1 MSMISNALSGS
12 NAAQAALTAASQ
24 NIANLQTPGY
34 TRQGVLLTS
43 LGAGVGVRSAG
54 NGVQVSALL
63 RFADGYKSQQMW
75 RAASDLGSRTQS
87 QPYLTQLERVM
98 GDDTSSIS
106 NGIDGFFT
114 ALNAAAVDPTS
125 TPLRQQIITSADAM
139 AQHFN
144 SISNVMNNQLLSVR
158 QQRDAIM
165 PQANTALAGIAA
177 LNQTISSS
185 TAAGTNNSA
194 LIDARD
200 QLIDGLAS
208 QMAIEVTDQPDGSRN
223 ISLKTGQPLVIGSI
237 ASTMSSNIN
246 AAGDAVLSL
255 NFAKTNFTLDKVAI
269 GGQLGGLGDFEENTL
284 KPLQQSVTDLAQS
297 LTDKINAQLQ
307 AGQTIG
313 TTGTPATPGKPLLMY
328 ADGKM
333 SVADGYTAAD
343 LALAASGT
351 AAGDSSNLQKLIDI
365 KNQST
370 NVNWVGSVLIG
381 DADTQ
386 LVGKLG
392 INSQKNQALLTT
404 ASTVRDQAVNDWK
417 STSGVNK
424 DEEAMNLVEFQN
436 MYQANMK
443 VISVANS
450 LFDATLQMMG

>member
-1 MSMISNALSGS
+1 MSIISNALSGS
-12 NAAQAALTAASQ
+12 IAAQAALGAASQ

-63 RFADGYKSQQMW
+63 RFADDYKTQQMW
-75 RAASDLGSRTQS
+75 RAASDLGARTQT

-98 GDDTSSIS
+98 GDNSSSIS

-185 TAAGTNNSA
+185 IAAGTNVSA

-208 QMAIEVTDQPDGSRN
+208 QMSISVTDQADGSRN

-237 ASTMSSNIN
+237 PATMSSNMSST
-246 AAGDAVLSL
+246 GEPVLSVK
-255 NFAKTNFTLDKVAI
+255 FANASFTLDKVAV
-269 GGQLGGLGDFEENTL
+269 GGQLGGLGDFEQNTL
-284 KPLQQSVTDLAQS
+284 QPLIQSVADLAQS
-297 LTDKINAQLQ
+297 LTDKVNAQLQ

-313 TTGTPATPGKPLLMY
+313 TPGVPGTPGKPLLVY
-328 ADGKM
+328 ANGKM
-333 SVADGYTAAD
+333 SIADNYTTAD
-343 LALAASGT
+343 LALATSGG
-351 AAGDSSNLQKLIDI
+351 AAGDSGNLQKLIDI
-365 KNQST
+365 KNQPT
-370 NVNWVGSVLIG
+370 NVTWVGSALIG

-392 INSQKNQALLTT
+392 INSQQNQALQKT

>member
-1 MSMISNALSGS
+1 MSIISNALSGS
-12 NAAQAALTAASQ
+12 NAAQAALGAASQ

-43 LGAGVGVRSAG
+43 LGSGSGVRSAG
-54 NGVQVSALL
+54 NGVEVGALL
-63 RFADGYKSQQMW
+63 RFSDAYKSQQMW
-75 RAASDLGSRTQS
+75 RAASDQGFRSQT

-144 SISNVMNNQLLSVR
+144 SISNVMSNQLLSLQ
-158 QQRDAIM
+158 QQRSAII
-165 PQANTALAGIAA
+165 PQANTALQNIAL
-177 LNQTISSS
+177 LNQRISTS
-185 TAAGTNNSA
+185 TASGTNVSA
-194 LIDARD
+194 LIDSRD
-200 QLIDGLAS
+200 QLIDGLAT
-208 QMAIEVTDQPDGSRN
+208 QMAIEVNNQSDGSIS
-223 ISLKTGQPLVIGSI
+223 ISLKSGQPLVIGS
-237 ASTMSSNIN
+237 M
-246 AAGDAVLSL
+246 AGTLSGTL
-255 NFAKTNFTLDKVAI
+255 TQSGDQVFSLTFANSKFTLDNVAI
-269 GGQLGGLGDFEENTL
+269 GGQMGGLGEFEQNTL
-284 KPLQQSVTDLAQS
+284 KPMQKSVADLAS
-297 LTDKINAQLQ
+297 NLTKEVNAQLALGKTM
-307 AGQTIG
+307 AGG
-313 TTGTPATPGKPLLMY
+313 TGGPLLVY

-333 SVADGYTAAD
+333 SIADNFNAKD
-343 LALAASGT
+343 LALSGT
-351 AAGDSSNLQKLIDI
+351 GAAGDSSNLQKLIDI
-365 KNQST
+365 KT
-370 NVNWVGSVLIG
+370 KPVDVEWVGSVLLS

-392 INSQKNQALLTT
+392 IYSQQNQALLKT
-404 ASTVRDQAVNDWK
+404 ADTVRTQAVNDWK

-443 VISVANS
+443 VISVANT
-450 LFDATLQMMG
+450 LFDATLAMMG